1 MLQQYFV
8 NSHTIRHFWF
18 IDPTIKVRPI
28 FKMSKVWRAK
38 HLWTIKSSQFVELE
52 QGAVLQSKVFI
63 LHGSKKCT
71 RWQVVASL
79 TNCSIEERNKESL
92 IKRRGDL
99 NLRIV
104 CLDDPRELPRHSYVS
119 YSIVRNTIYGR
130 KVAFKNPREI
140 LHYRIKGSWS
150 KIFDINRCKDV
161 PGSVSFGFNSWEGD
175 SFEKKVYSLK
185 YPFLYCTRE
194 GNVYEYSSC
203 STLVEGEDLT
213 IGIHLKSIFKTKKPH
228 T

>member
-1 MLQQYFV
+1 
-8 NSHTIRHFWF
+8 
-18 IDPTIKVRPI
+18 
-28 FKMSKVWRAK
+28 MSKVWRAK
-38 HLWTIKSSQFVELE
+38 HLWTIKSSQLVELE

-79 TNCSIEERNKESL
+79 TNCSIEERKKESL

-104 CLDDPRELPRHSYVS
+104 CLDDPMELPKHSYVS
-119 YSIVRNTIYGR
+119 YSIVKNTIYGR
-130 KVAFKNPREI
+130 KVAFKNPRQI
-140 LHYRIKGSWS
+140 LNRNESLS
-150 KIFDINRCKDV
+150 ERFDINCWKDV

-194 GNVYEYSSC
+194 GNVYEYSSR
-203 STLVEGEDLT
+203 SDFFEGEDLT
-213 IGIHLKSIFKTKKPH
+213 IGIYLKSIFKTKTPH
-228 T
+228 K

>member
-1 MLQQYFV
+1 
-8 NSHTIRHFWF
+8 
-18 IDPTIKVRPI
+18 
-28 FKMSKVWRAK
+28 MSKVWRAK

-104 CLDDPRELPRHSYVS
+104 CLDDPMELPKHSYVS
-119 YSIVRNTIYGR
+119 YSIVKNTIYGR
-130 KVAFKNPREI
+130 KVAFKNPRQI
-140 LHYRIKGSWS
+140 LNRNESLS
-150 KIFDINRCKDV
+150 KRFDINCWKDV
-161 PGSVSFGFNSWEGD
+161 PGSVSFGFHSWEGG

-203 STLVEGEDLT
+203 STFVEGEDLT
-213 IGIHLKSIFKTKKPH
+213 IGIHLKSIFKTKKPIK
-228 T
+228 